1 MTDLRTRYLGLDLRS
16 PLVAS
21 ASPLTGEV
29 ETLIA
34 LEQAGAAAVVLPS
47 LFEEEIEHHTSDV
60 DRLAAGGR
68 GGNLLSVDECLQLIE
83 DAKRAIEIPVIAS
96 VNGMN
101 IGGWLRH
108 ARLLESAGADA
119 IELNLYTVAA
129 DPVVSA
135 ASLESEQFG
144 LVALLADELTVPLSV
159 KISPYYTSLA
169 SFVLQMEE
177 AGAAGVVMFNR
188 FYQPDLDLET
198 LDVAARLTPST
209 PEDVRL
215 PLRWIGLLREHVS
228 MSLAGSSGVHS
239 GDDVAK
245 LVLAGA
251 DAVMTTSALL
261 RYGPLHLATIGERLR
276 DWMVEHDYASID
288 EMRGASRA
296 AATDDPAAYE
306 RANYIWNLSTHPA
319 W

>member
-29 ETLIA
+29 ETLVA

-47 LFEEEIEHHTSDV
+47 LFEEEIEHHTNDV

-96 VNGMN
+96 LNGMN

-188 FYQPDLDLET
+188 FFQPDLDLET